1 MTMTLPTLPD
11 LPAGYIVTADDMNNL
26 ADACTF
32 LLTKPIAHVT
42 DSAGSQTIS
51 GTAAAIDFAQADID
65 TDGMWD
71 SGYTSQLTVQTAG
84 WYKVRYC
91 VFATG
96 SSATSLNAYI
106 RSTTGV
112 NNPSGFDNTLIAW
125 PSYCELA
132 SGGGAGGG
140 CRGGGLWPV
149 YMYEGDYFEVLCAGG
164 SSSTEAGVSYLSA
177 EYVSLF

>member
-1 MTMTLPTLPD
+1 
-11 LPAGYIVTADDMNNL
+11 LPAGYIVTADDMNKL
-26 ADACTF
+26 AYACTF

-42 DSAGSQTIS
+42 DSAGSQTLS
-51 GTAAAIDFAQADID
+51 ATAAAIEFAQMDID

-71 SGYTSQLTVQTAG
+71 SGHTTRLTVQTAG

-91 VFATG
+91 IFATD
-96 SSATSLNAYI
+96 SSSTSLNGYVQ
-106 RSTTGV
+106 STTGT

-140 CRGGGLWPV
+140 ARGGGLWPA
-149 YMYEGDYFEVLCAGG
+149 YMYEGDYFEVYCSGG
-164 SSSTEAGVSYLSA
+164 GSTEAGISHLSV
-177 EYVSLF
+177 EYASLF